1 LQQTEGEFSEI
12 RAPLMGSS
20 RPRCHAGHLAEKMCS
35 EAVNQFPV
43 ALNREYH
50 RIATPNY
57 GLVHSHIE
65 KDDFH
70 CHASDFIFS

>member
-12 RAPLMGSS
+12 RASLMESS
-20 RPRCHAGHLAEKMCS
+20 RHSCHAGHLAEKMCS
-35 EAVNQFPV
+35 EAVHQSSV

-50 RIATPNY
+50 RIATLNY

-65 KDDFH
+65 KDDFR
-70 CHASDFIFS
+70 CHANDFIFS